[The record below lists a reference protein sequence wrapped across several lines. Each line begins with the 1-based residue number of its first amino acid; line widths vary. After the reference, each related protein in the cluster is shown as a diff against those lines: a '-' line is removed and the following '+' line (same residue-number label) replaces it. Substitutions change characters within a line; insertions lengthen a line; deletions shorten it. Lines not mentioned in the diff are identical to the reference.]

1 MPIAWRGRLNL
12 SKMNQQKSAKIL
24 VVGSLAYDHIM
35 EFDGHFKDVFI
46 PNNYNFALASSSRS
60 ICYGGCA
67 GNIAY
72 TLKLLGEEPIIMTVA
87 GRDFD
92 EYKKRL
98 QKLGIETDY
107 IYESK
112 QELTSSAFIVT
123 DQKEHQI
130 QIFDPGAAKVQSEQ
144 RISDVGEL
152 AWAIIAPDNPK
163 RMAQMAGQAKELGIP
178 YVFDP
183 GQAMA
188 NFEDVDL
195 NKAANNAEILILNKY
210 EASLYIKR
218 LGKIPAVPIYIET
231 HGAEG
236 CAVKSP
242 EGDFNISAVVPKKLV
257 DPTGCGDAFRA
268 GLLSG
273 LQKSYPIKKACQ
285 MGALAATYS
294 IEFVGTQKHH
304 FTVEEFANR
313 FQKEF

>member
-1 MPIAWRGRLNL
+1 M
-12 SKMNQQKSAKIL
+12 SQQKSAKIL

-35 EFDGHFKDVFI
+35 EFDGDFKDVLV
-46 PNNYNFALASSSRS
+46 PNNYSFALAASSRS
-60 ICYGGCA
+60 ISYGGCA

-87 GRDFD
+87 GRDF
-92 EYKKRL
+92 EAYKKRL
-98 QKLGIETDY
+98 QKLGIVTDY

-130 QIFDPGAAKVQSEQ
+130 QIFDPGAAKIVQSEQ
-144 RISDVGEL
+144 KISDVGEL

-188 NFEDVDL
+188 NFEDEDL
-195 NKAANNAEILILNKY
+195 DKAAKSAEILILNRY
-210 EASLYIKR
+210 EAGLYKQR
-218 LGKIPAVPIYIET
+218 LGKLAQVPIYVET
-231 HGAEG
+231 DGAEG
-236 CAVKSP
+236 CVVKSS
-242 EGDFNISAVVPKKLV
+242 EGDLKIDAVVPTKLV

-268 GLLSG
+268 GLLTG
-273 LQKSYPIKKACQ
+273 LRKKYSIKKACQ
-285 MGALAATYS
+285 MGVLVATYS
-294 IEFVGTQKHH
+294 IESKGTQEHH

-313 FQKEF
+313 FQKEFENDII